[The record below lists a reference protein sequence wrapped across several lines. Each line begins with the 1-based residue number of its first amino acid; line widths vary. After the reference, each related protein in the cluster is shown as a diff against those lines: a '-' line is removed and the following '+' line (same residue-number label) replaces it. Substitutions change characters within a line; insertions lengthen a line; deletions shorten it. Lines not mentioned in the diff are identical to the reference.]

1 MEKASDTSIIVFPL
15 SLSLSF
21 LISKINCI
29 MLSNSFALDQE
40 ASASVQARLENSLKS
55 GIIKWLG
62 NQQ

>member
-1 MEKASDTSIIVFPL
+1 
-15 SLSLSF
+15 
-21 LISKINCI
+21 

-62 NQQ
+62 NQQWCSGIAGACVNYGAMLCIWET